1 MVEVSVD
8 TITETESIRETLID
22 PESRVAISTDT
33 EERSGNSTEAAGG
46 DVTVA
51 SNLPDGAAGGGG
63 DGNSSQNT
71 ETRERVNYEVS
82 ETLREVTRA
91 AGAIKRLSVAVLVN
105 GTEITNAEGQ
115 TVFEPRSAAEL
126 ETLKELV
133 SSAVGYDEA
142 RGDVITLKSLQFQPL
157 DTVGTAATS
166 SFMSSMALD
175 VMSLIQ
181 IGVLALV
188 ALVLGLFVLRPIL
201 TKPAPATSLSPTQS
215 LGYTPDGAQPL
226 NGEIASEN
234 EGLGAV
240 DFANQNALP
249 DTVSTLEEDPVERLR
264 NLIAERQDE
273 TVQILRSWLEN
284 KEEKA

>member
-1 MVEVSVD
+1 VD
-8 TITETESIRETLID
+8 
-22 PESRVAISTDT
+22 
-33 EERSGNSTEAAGG
+33 
-46 DVTVA
+46 
-51 SNLPDGAAGGGG
+51 
-63 DGNSSQNT
+63 
-71 ETRERVNYEVS
+71 YEVS

-181 IGVLALV
+181 IGILALV

-201 TKPAPATSLSPTQS
+201 TKPAPAASLSPTQS

-226 NGEIASEN
+226 NGEIAGEN